1 MNNEKP
7 ETFGQYFNLQIK
19 KLREWVTPDP
29 FDSVIQSIFKTILKS
44 IAVLVLLILSPV
56 LLLGLTLAFFATF

>member
-29 FDSVIQSIFKTILKS
+29 SDSVIQSIFKTILKS